1 MSSKQQAK
9 ANGQKPEPARQT
21 AVPEIASP
29 GPELLPV
36 GLAQVGSLN
45 GLPDHGTARAVR
57 QTAVLQMQRQ
67 QGNTSVQRFLARHN
81 RTNGQTPSEPE
92 SSDGLE
98 FFGAGTPALIPTPPP
113 NGQGNG
119 HKTNGVPAIQ
129 REDTGDPENA
139 PSEEEKA
146 AALAAARA
154 AKAKAAQSA
163 GEAQQET
170 DKSRTAKE
178 AEKQVGQQEAAK
190 VEQAKGA
197 AEPAPPDNKSAPAAP
212 RKAAKS
218 PPGAAAVETAA
229 PPETAAP
236 DIQAP
241 DYVAPKSPTEDPAF
255 QSVAGQAKAVAAAE
269 KTRAPATTKAA
280 EAAKAAESPAAELE
294 GKAQDK
300 QVGKMDQ
307 AETPGFDAAA
317 FKAKLMQRISAM
329 APKSA
334 KEADEF
340 KENDKLGGLKD
351 EMQGTA
357 TTEQEKAKG
366 PMEAAAVA
374 APDSGSVE
382 PKPATPLQP
391 EEAGP
396 EPALAAAANAA
407 PKPRGQ
413 GEVEAPLQAGSRSL
427 DQQMAEA
434 DITEAQLAKSNEPE
448 FETAVAAKKE
458 AQTDA
463 KTAPE
468 ALRQEEQEQLA
479 GAQADAETTAQ
490 EKTADMH
497 ADRSQILAQVG
508 DQQQQG
514 KSEDEQK
521 RAEVGAHIRTIYEE
535 TKTKVEAILDG
546 LDQEVSDI
554 FNPGAEAAKKAFEAY
569 VDAEMEAYKQERYGG
584 WLGWAR
590 WAKDKIKGMPSEV
603 NAFYVTGRQLFIQK
617 MDAVIDNVVA
627 LIGRRLTEAKAE
639 IANGQKRIKEYVNQ
653 LPADLQAVG
662 QEAAQDIQGQFDQLE
677 QDVDAKQGEL
687 IDSLAQQYQ
696 ENLQAVDARIE
707 EMKAANRGLVDK
719 ALDAIGG
726 AIKTILELKN
736 MLLGVLARVADAVG
750 KIIKDPIGFLGSLIS
765 GVKQGLNNF
774 VGNIGSHLKKGL
786 IGWLTGAV
794 AEAGINL
801 PEKFDLPGIFQLV
814 MQLLGLS
821 FEKIMAKVA
830 QVLGFDVT
838 AVYGQIMEIVGIY
851 QEEGLAGLAK
861 FGLAKLIGQERVEAL
876 MQVVEL
882 FQALM
887 SGSFG
892 KLWGLIKE
900 HLTNLKEM
908 VFGKI
913 QEFVAERVIKAGITW
928 VISLFNPAGAFIK
941 ACKMIYDVIM
951 FFVERGKQIMSLV
964 NAVIDSVAAIASGNI
979 STAASFIEQSL
990 AKAIPVAISFLSS
1003 LLGLGNISQKV
1014 QEIIQSVRGLVDNA
1028 LNAILNSKPVQL
1040 VAGFIKKVIG
1050 KMKNLAQAGVEK
1062 AKGALGLG
1070 SEQAAESSSAA
1081 VKEKARARVARA
1093 TQQPFKDE
1101 AELTTAVKQI
1111 ESELIP
1117 EGLQSLQVKPKAD
1130 KTGHFDV
1137 VARQEE
1143 DVGDAQVGEEGID
1156 SNPITVTAETT
1167 SETPVDKPASAVS
1180 LEDID
1185 PNIRSTLKDFW
1196 QQQITLRP
1204 DKKQTYENYI
1214 NNIEKGDRPTPT
1226 QAEMEMA
1233 FLRGRYAEIGESR
1246 REVPFMG
1253 GREVKGRPKGHTRPD
1268 IIDPMGSS
1276 VEVKRYLIK
1285 NKASLISRVTKQIN
1299 DRYEGLPYDR
1309 RKKQGIIVDL
1319 RGQDK
1324 VSDDQIISLKQD
1336 IAKATQLPVENIDVV
1351 IW

>member
-1 MSSKQQAK
+1 MSSKQK
-9 ANGQKPEPARQT
+9 APTKVQKPEPAHQT
-21 AVPEIASP
+21 AVSETAQV
-29 GPELLPV
+29 GPDLLPV
-36 GLAQVGSLN
+36 GLGQIGSLN
-45 GLPDHGTARAVR
+45 GLPPHGTARRMR

-67 QGNTSVQRFLARHN
+67 QGNTSVQRILAGHS
-81 RTNGQTPSEPE
+81 Q
-92 SSDGLE
+92 SS
-98 FFGAGTPALIPTPPP
+98 F
-113 NGQGNG
+113 
-119 HKTNGVPAIQ
+119 KSNGVPTVQ
-129 REDTGDPENA
+129 RDDTGDPEEM

-163 GEAQQET
+163 AEAQQET

-178 AEKQVGQQEAAK
+178 AEKQVEQQAVGK
-190 VEQAKGA
+190 VEQEKGA
-197 AEPAPPDNKSAPAAP
+197 TEPPPSDKESAPAAP
-212 RKAAKS
+212 RETTES
-218 PPGAAAVETAA
+218 PPDAEAVATAVPPA
-229 PPETAAP
+229 PEAGEQE
-236 DIQAP
+236 IQAP

-255 QSVAGQAKAVAAAE
+255 QSVTGQAKTVAAAG
-269 KTRAPATTKAA
+269 KKHVPATTKAA
-280 EAAKAAESPAAELE
+280 EAAAAAESPAAEIE
-294 GKAQDK
+294 GEAQDK
-300 QVGKMDQ
+300 QVGEMDQ

-317 FKAKLMQRISAM
+317 FKAQLMERINAM

-357 TTEQEKAKG
+357 TVEQEKAKG
-366 PMEAAAVA
+366 PMETAAAE
-374 APDSGSVE
+374 APDTESVE
-382 PKPATPLQP
+382 PKPVTPLQP

-396 EPALAAAANAA
+396 EPPLAGAARAA
-407 PKPRGQ
+407 PKPRGK
-413 GEVEAPLQAGSRSL
+413 GEVEAPLQADSRSL

-434 DITEAQLAKSNEPE
+434 DVTESQLANSKEPD
-448 FETAVAAKKE
+448 FQTAVAAKKE
-458 AQTDA
+458 AQVDA
-463 KTAPE
+463 QTAPT
-468 ALRQEEQEQLA
+468 AFRQDEQEQLED
-479 GAQADAETTAQ
+479 AQANAEATTD
-490 EKTADMH
+490 EKTAAMH
-497 ADRSQILAQVG
+497 ADRTQILAQVG
-508 DQQQQG
+508 NQQQQG
-514 KSEDEQK
+514 KNDDEQK

-546 LDQEVSDI
+546 LDQEVSQI
-554 FNPGAEAAKKAFEAY
+554 FNPGAEAAKQAFEDY
-569 VDAEMEAYKQERYGG
+569 VDAEMEAYKEERYGG

-590 WAKDKIKGMPSEV
+590 WAKDKIKGMPSAV
-603 NAFYVTGRQLFIQK
+603 NAFYTVGRRLFIQK

-639 IANGQKRIKEYVNQ
+639 IANGKKRIQEYVNQ
-653 LPADLQAVG
+653 LPAELQSVG

-677 QDVDAKQGEL
+677 QNVDAKQGEL

-750 KIIKDPIGFLGSLIS
+750 RIIKDPIGFLGNLIS

-774 VGNIGSHLKKGL
+774 VGNIGTHLKKGL

-794 AEAGINL
+794 AEAGIQL

-838 AVYGQIMEIVGIY
+838 AIYGQIMELVGIY

-861 FGLAKLIGQERVEAL
+861 FGLAKLIGQEGVDAL
-876 MQVVEL
+876 MQVVDL
-882 FQALM
+882 FQALI

-892 KLWGLIKE
+892 KLWGLIQE

-964 NAVIDSVAAIASGNI
+964 NAIIDSVAAIASGNI
-979 STAASFIEQSL
+979 GAAANFIEQSL

-1040 VAGFIKKVIG
+1040 VAGFIKKAVG
-1050 KMKNLAQAGVEK
+1050 KMKNLAQAGVAK

-1070 SEQAAESSSAA
+1070 EDQAAAGDSAQA
-1081 VKEKARARVARA
+1081 REKARIRVAKA

-1101 AELTTAVKQI
+1101 TELAAAIKPI
-1111 ESELIP
+1111 ESDLIP

-1130 KTGHFDV
+1130 KTGHFDI

-1143 DVGDAQVGEEGID
+1143 DVGDAQVTTAKDVVDVTPVRDYRPSWRTSTQRELAAIYAEYHVPGTVKLVFEKALSKEGNLYNKAEFDRRHMTSFNDIRD
-1156 SNPITVTAETT
+1156 NLLDQIQGATYSEAAITLQNMGHTPK
-1167 SETPVDKPASAVS
+1167 SETNESIQAAAKAVLRDRFNDITNVFVDDA
-1180 LEDID
+1180 
-1185 PNIRSTLKDFW
+1185 
-1196 QQQITLRP
+1196 Q
-1204 DKKQTYENYI
+1204 EN
-1214 NNIEKGDRPTPT
+1214 
-1226 QAEMEMA
+1226 QA
-1233 FLRGRYAEIGESR
+1233 RGRQMGKALAAMDRAAAQNDTAAFEQAKQKYLAQGFDPEPIDYFYDKYAAV
-1246 REVPFMG
+1246 REQ
-1253 GREVKGRPKGHTRPD
+1253 
-1268 IIDPMGSS
+1268 
-1276 VEVKRYLIK
+1276 
-1285 NKASLISRVTKQIN
+1285 A
-1299 DRYEGLPYDR
+1299 
-1309 RKKQGIIVDL
+1309 
-1319 RGQDK
+1319 
-1324 VSDDQIISLKQD
+1324 
-1336 IAKATQLPVENIDVV
+1336 AENL
-1351 IW
+1351 